1 MKFQCPRPVLY
12 PNPKTV
18 ARGYLTSEIKEDERR
33 LASPHLLFNVFCI
46 FLTNMIALM
55 NLFSFLLS
63 IHISDEL
70 RVGNECLF

>member
-1 MKFQCPRPVLY
+1 MKFQCPRLVLY

-18 ARGYLTSEIKEDERR
+18 ARGYLTREIKEDKRP

-46 FLTNMIALM
+46 FLTNMIDLM

-63 IHISDEL
+63 MQLTQDL
-70 RVGNECLF
+70 REPKGTKS

>member
-1 MKFQCPRPVLY
+1 MKFQCPRPVLN

-18 ARGYLTSEIKEDERR
+18 ARGYLTSEIKEDERP

-46 FLTNMIALM
+46 FLTNMMALM

-63 IHISDEL
+63 MQLTQDL
-70 RVGNECLF
+70 REPKGMKS

>member
-63 IHISDEL
+63 MQLTQDL
-70 RVGNECLF
+70 RERKETKS